1 MSHVIKYDRSSH
13 SNEPHKMIEALS
25 YLNVP
30 IAFFNEETAKRLH
43 TVCYTLITNMN
54 VMVILGFI

>member
-13 SNEPHKMIEALS
+13 SIEPRKIIQALS
-25 YLNVP
+25 YLNAL
-30 IAFFNEETAKRLH
+30 IAFFNEETAKSLH
-43 TVCYTLITNMN
+43 TLITNMN